1 MGEELVMVFAY
12 RKEGVWLVR
21 LTRVHYTVCAVLLFI
36 FSTGGKFSLVS
47 IVTCFSSSYHLYVLV
62 LTTVTMNYI
71 T

>member
-1 MGEELVMVFAY
+1 MVFAY

-21 LTRVHYTVCAVLLFI
+21 LRVHYTASAVLLFT

-47 IVTCFSSSYHLYVLV
+47 IVTCFSSSCHLYVLV